1 MTLALTES
9 RNPRTIYIDRLSTR
23 EAVKTFITE
32 DKAVM
37 SAVEACGASI
47 SLAVEYAVSAFKS
60 GGRLIYIGAGT
71 SGRLGV
77 LDASEC
83 PPTFGVPPEMVV
95 GIIAGG
101 YKAMF
106 QAVEGAEDNAAGGR
120 EDLEDIYFSRND
132 LLVGISASGTT
143 PYVKGAINY
152 AASIGAKTVLL
163 TCNPYGELPK
173 ADVII
178 NPVVGPEVITGST
191 RLKSGTAC
199 KMVLNMISSISMI
212 KLGKVFENL
221 MVDVK
226 ASNQKLKKRALN
238 IVVEGAHIPNYQAE
252 AKLEEADGDV
262 KLAILMARA
271 DIDKETAKKRLND
284 ANGVLYR
291 ALGEYDYE

>member
-1 MTLALTES
+1 MTQALTES

>member
-1 MTLALTES
+1 MTQALTES
-9 RNPRTIYIDRLSTR
+9 RNPRTMYIDRLSVR
-23 EAVKTFITE
+23 DAVKSFMAE
-32 DKAVM
+32 DKAV
-37 SAVEACGASI
+37 SGAVEACGASI
-47 SLAVEYAVSAFKS
+47 SLAIEYAVSAFKA
-60 GGRLIYIGAGT
+60 GGRLVYIGAGT

-120 EDLEDIYFSRND
+120 EDLEDIGFSKND
-132 LLVGISASGTT
+132 LLVGITASGTT

-152 AASIGAKTVLL
+152 AASLGAKTVLL

-173 ADVII
+173 TDVLI

-212 KLGKVFENL
+212 KMGKVFENL

-238 IVVEGAHIPNYQAE
+238 IVMDGAHVPNYQAE
-252 AKLEEADGDV
+252 AKLEEAGGDV
-262 KLAILMARA
+262 KLAILMAKTEL
-271 DIDKETAKKRLND
+271 DKETAKKRLMD
-284 ANGVLYR
+284 SGGVLYR
-291 ALGEYDYE
+291 ALGEHDFE